1 MDQKDKENRRAIF
14 IFFIFFGGIILL
26 LRVWGY
32 YKDKDLD
39 ENKVTSIGKF
49 SYCKRYDKTKPAV
62 MVYYIDRKKYKEECG
77 TCPDN
82 YQAMLKK
89 FYVIHYSSLHP
100 ENVRVDFTKQ
110 VTDTVV
116 LRREGFS

>member
-1 MDQKDKENRRAIF
+1 M
-14 IFFIFFGGIILL
+14 
-26 LRVWGY
+26 LRVWGH

-49 SYCKRYDKTKPAV
+49 SYCKFYPKTKTAV
-62 MVYYIDRKKYKEECG
+62 MVYYIDRKKYKEECSS
-77 TCPDN
+77 CPDN
-82 YQAMLKK
+82 YKSMLKK

-100 ENVRVDFTKQ
+100 DNVRVDFTKQ

-116 LRREGFS
+116 LRREGFSRKEIEHSLDPSYEAPNY